1 MHSGGDTAARVKRG
15 STMKVY
21 KGTARLAEIIASVP
35 AEGSA
40 RDSATIAEVDRSDD
54 ALLGGLF
61 HQATA
66 GALSVEAYGEVYRH
80 TDPEGRFVDDAWRL
94 IAARL
99 LRD

>member
-61 HQATA
+61 HQVAG
-66 GALSVEAYGEVYRH
+66 GALSVEAYAEVYRH
-80 TDPEGRFVDDAWRL
+80 SSAEGRFVSDGWRL